1 MRKWIIAFLL
11 IGLLL
16 SGVGFY
22 LYGRSIWVPL
32 YQAFTGKRSVGEVVS
47 IYGRAAEKRMLPFF
61 QAAGIAYPP
70 AAVTMIVL
78 KAERR
83 IELWAQHGGTW
94 KFVKTYEIAGA
105 SGKPGPKLR
114 EGDRQVPEGIYR
126 IESLNPNSSYH
137 LSMRL
142 NYPNAF
148 DVERA
153 KLDGR
158 SGLGGDIFI
167 NGKDDSIGC
176 LAMGDEAIEELFVLV
191 DRIGIRN
198 VTVIIAPRD
207 LRRHSA
213 EFNSDLPSWVGGL
226 YAILLQELLRFK
238 LQKPD
243 S

>member
-1 MRKWIIAFLL
+1 MRKWITAFLL
-11 IGLLL
+11 IGLLV
-16 SGVGFY
+16 SGVGLY
-22 LYGRSIWVPL
+22 LYGRAIWVPL
-32 YQAFTGKRSVGEVVS
+32 YQALSGKRSVGEVVS
-47 IYGRAAEKRMLPFF
+47 MYGPAAQKRMLPFF
-61 QAAGIAYPP
+61 EAAGIPYPP
-70 AAVTMIVL
+70 AAVTMIAL

-83 IELWAQHGGTW
+83 LELWAHHGGTW
-94 KFVKTYEIAGA
+94 KSVKTYEIAGA

-126 IESLNPNSSYH
+126 IDSLNPNSSFH
-137 LSMRL
+137 LSMRI

-158 SGLGGDIFI
+158 TQLGGDIFI
-167 NGKDDSIGC
+167 HGKDDSIGC

-213 EFNSDLPSWVGGL
+213 ELSSDLPLWVGGL

-238 LQKPD
+238 L
-243 S
+243 